1 MGYTAKAV
9 ANHFLDFGRTR
20 KSKIS
25 PMKIQ
30 KLVYI
35 SHGWHLALSDGEPL
49 VSDEY
54 VEAWQYGPVFP
65 SVYHEFKH
73 YGASPILDYATEFEL
88 EGSDFK
94 LVTPRVETDD
104 VNAVAL
110 LGRVWKVYGDFSG
123 LQLSGMTHAP
133 GTPWDIVWNKN
144 RGMRN
149 VHIPNELIREHYVR
163 IMESGNDN

>member
-1 MGYTAKAV
+1 MGYTAKAI

-20 KSKIS
+20 GSKIS
-25 PMKIQ
+25 PLKIQ

-35 SHGWHLALSDGEPL
+35 SHGWHLALSGGKPL

-73 YGASPILDYATEFEL
+73 YGASPILDYATDYKL
-88 EGSDFK
+88 VKRKFK

-110 LGRVWKVYGDFSG
+110 LGRIWKVYGRFSG
-123 LQLSGMTHAP
+123 TQLSGMTHAP
-133 GTPWDIVWNKN
+133 GTPWAIVWNENKD
-144 RGMRN
+144 MRN
-149 VHIPNELIREHYVR
+149 VHIPNELICKHYLR
-163 IMESGNDN
+163 LMEG

>member
-20 KSKIS
+20 ESKIS
-25 PMKIQ
+25 PLKIQ

-35 SHGWHLALSDGEPL
+35 SHGWHLALSGGEPL

-73 YGASPILDYATEFEL
+73 YGASPILDYATDYEL
-88 EGSDFK
+88 VRSKFK

-110 LGRVWKVYGDFSG
+110 LGKIWKVYGDFSG
-123 LQLSGMTHAP
+123 TQLSGMTHAP
-133 GTPWDIVWNKN
+133 GTPWDIVWNQNK
-144 RGMRN
+144 GMRN
-149 VHIPNELIREHYVR
+149 VHIPNKLICDHYLGL
-163 IMESGNDN
+163 MED

>member
-20 KSKIS
+20 TDEIS
-25 PMKIQ
+25 PLKIQ
-30 KLVYI
+30 KLVYV
-35 SHGWHLALSDGEPL
+35 SHGWHLALSGGEPL

-54 VEAWQYGPVFP
+54 VEAWPYGPVFP

-73 YGASPILDYATEFEL
+73 YGASPILDYATDFKL
-88 EGSDFK
+88 MGRTFK

-104 VNAVAL
+104 INAVAL

-123 LQLSGMTHAP
+123 TQLSGMTHAP
-133 GTPWDIVWNKN
+133 GTPWDIVWKKSE
-144 RGMRN
+144 GMRN
-149 VHIPNELIREHYVR
+149 VHIPNELICNHYQR
-163 IMESGNDN
+163 IMED